1 VIHRQKFWE
10 IDRMPIKLTK
20 HNIFKIFND
29 AFNNK
34 DIDLYKIY
42 TESNIGYMSFML
54 IIDRLIF
61 FFI

>member
-1 VIHRQKFWE
+1 
-10 IDRMPIKLTK
+10 MPIKLTK